1 MSKKSK
7 PQSKRN
13 RYRALSWFTVKSA
26 HKFSGHKIEFEKI
39 NYIGYKII
47 QVKNCKKKYVIHIC
61 GLLF

>member
-7 PQSKRN
+7 PQSKRS

-26 HKFSGHKIEFEKI
+26 HKFSGHKTEFEKI

-47 QVKNCKKKYVIHIC
+47 QVKNLKKIYVIHTCSIV
-61 GLLF
+61 F